1 MKMFCRAHAIAVED
15 RMTLDL
21 MILCVRAVTRLRSN
35 PVTVTH
41 KQHTILAT
49 VRGSSPHDPPSDTT
63 QSCAKNNQILIS
75 PSHISIARVLTTLQ
89 ASCLQA
95 AFIAGH
101 KSMRSKTMSWESPG
115 IRNKYP
121 PHAPHTCTLE
131 HAYSHVCTQTYV
143 LHLLSM
149 RVLDGRSFE

>member
-1 MKMFCRAHAIAVED
+1 
-15 RMTLDL
+15 MTLDL

-49 VRGSSPHDPPSDTT
+49 VRGSSPHDPPSNTT

-75 PSHISIARVLTTLQ
+75 LSHTSIARVLTTLQ

-101 KSMRSKTMSWESPG
+101 KSMRSKT
-115 IRNKYP
+115 RYP
-121 PHAPHTCTLE
+121 PHAPYTCTLE
-131 HAYSHVCTQTYV
+131 HANSLVCTQTYV
-143 LHLLSM
+143 SHLLSM